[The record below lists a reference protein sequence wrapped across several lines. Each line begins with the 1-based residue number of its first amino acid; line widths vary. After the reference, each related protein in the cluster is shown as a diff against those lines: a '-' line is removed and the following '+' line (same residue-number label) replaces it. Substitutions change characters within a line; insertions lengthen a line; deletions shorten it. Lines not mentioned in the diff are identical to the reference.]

1 MKKRIAIILILMC
14 STFAFAQKAESV
26 ESIITNSYEPEWYAG
41 QMEAWQKKVNEN
53 PNDQWA
59 WRNLFR
65 ATYYYEQK
73 TGGWGENQDESR
85 TADIIRKM
93 EAALP
98 DSYVLNLSKG
108 RFCLSTD
115 SARRHHK
122 ITTPHIDTNVKTKA

>member
-1 MKKRIAIILILMC
+1 MRKRTAIILALMC
-14 STFAFAQKAESV
+14 STFVLAQKAERV
-26 ESIITNSYEPEWYAG
+26 ESIITNSYESEWYAA

-53 PNDQWA
+53 HNDQWA

-93 EAALP
+93 KAALP

-108 RFCLSTD
+108 RF
-115 SARRHHK
+115 
-122 ITTPHIDTNVKTKA
+122 